1 MVEVVFP
8 PVTRRGGNKKKSEMN
23 GCLPIGLSGPTSHQ
37 PIRRPGEGWYWPRR
51 CPPSSAAAR
60 HLLPAGEGIL
70 SLSRRERVAEGRT
83 PPHPPLRGT
92 FSQGEKVAE
101 GGVRWLMQSCY

>member
-1 MVEVVFP
+1 MLGTEESEVNESARCLRADEERMVEVVFP

-60 HLLPAGEGIL
+60 HHLPAGEGG
-70 SLSRRERVAEGRT
+70 RRPGEG
-83 PPHPPLRGT
+83 LD
-92 FSQGEKVAE
+92 
-101 GGVRWLMQSCY
+101 